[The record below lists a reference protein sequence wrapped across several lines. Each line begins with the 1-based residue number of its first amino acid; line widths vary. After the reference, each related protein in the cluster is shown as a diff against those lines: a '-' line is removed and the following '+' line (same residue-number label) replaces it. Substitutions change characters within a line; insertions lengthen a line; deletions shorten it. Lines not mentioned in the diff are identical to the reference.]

1 VLAELSD
8 TDYSELEQHAQD
20 PLLHTV
26 TVTNNNCCAERERS
40 KRLAL
45 RGVQKRRAL
54 GLVELDVKA
63 SRQERA
69 AYDSITQQDEPL
81 VAWIIAQP
89 ISENVDFY
97 SAACTPYYTAS
108 TLLERARTLGNHAA

>member
-1 VLAELSD
+1 
-8 TDYSELEQHAQD
+8 
-20 PLLHTV
+20 
-26 TVTNNNCCAERERS
+26 
-40 KRLAL
+40 L

-54 GLVELDVKA
+54 SLVELDVKA

-69 AYDSITQQDEPL
+69 AYDSITQHDEPL

-97 SAACTPYYTAS
+97 SAARTPYYTAS